1 MADGDVCAYKIRS
14 VRQIRA
20 FSQESAQGIFPIGR
34 ISAPRV
40 LAGVVVHPC
49 TPSKIDLYSS

>member
-40 LAGVVVHPC
+40 LAGGC
-49 TPSKIDLYSS
+49 RTSLYSFEDRFI